1 MLPILSQLS
10 HSPIPGSSHP
20 VHASGDA
27 ARDGRALLTSR
38 TLAGG
43 RLAGSPL
50 QARRGGALRS
60 PDMMSSI
67 VVPLLTARFADDPSP
82 SPSEVIEPLELEGD
96 ATQAIW
102 WEQLLTG
109 PVLRTGLILVAAFVV
124 RFILNKIVD
133 GFVKGIATVTESD
146 LPGTGSSSVAR
157 EVVGPDHLRAQRR
170 ISRAETM
177 GRLFKNV
184 GFVIILTIA
193 ILMILGEWGFNVAP
207 LLAGAGILGVA
218 LGFGAQSLVSDFL
231 SGVFMLLED
240 QYGVGDIV
248 EINGTAGTV
257 EDVHLRVTRLRS
269 IDGVVWWVRN
279 GEVTKVGNM
288 SQHWSTALL
297 DISVSY
303 DSDIPTVRRLM
314 AEEAHGMVDD
324 EVWGPLLLEEP
335 EVWGVQEFGA
345 DGIMIRMIMRT
356 RPGEQWGVAREYR
369 ERIKA
374 RFDAEGVVIPFPQR
388 EVWLRHEDTSAPEG
402 LVPHIQPARTG
413 GAHDTRTKPTPAAEE

>member
-1 MLPILSQLS
+1 VIRASILP
-10 HSPIPGSSHP
+10 
-20 VHASGDA
+20 V
-27 ARDGRALLTSR
+27 
-38 TLAGG
+38 LAG
-43 RLAGSPL
+43 
-50 QARRGGALRS
+50 RS
-60 PDMMSSI
+60 ADM
-67 VVPLLTARFADDPSP
+67 PSP
-82 SPSEVIEPLELEGD
+82 VPTDVIEPLNLDGN

-102 WEQLLTG
+102 WEELLTG
-109 PVLRTGLILVAAFVV
+109 PVLRTAVILLGVAIA

-133 GFVKGIATVTESD
+133 GFVKGLTAVAASD
-146 LPGTGSSSVAR
+146 LPGTGPSAVAR

-170 ISRAETM
+170 VSRAETL

-184 GFVIILTIA
+184 GFVIIATIA
-193 ILMILGEWGFNVAP
+193 LLMILDEWGFHVGP

-240 QYGVGDIV
+240 QYGVGDI
-248 EINGTAGTV
+248 INVDGTEGTV
-257 EDVHLRVTRLRS
+257 EDVHMRVTRLRS
-269 IDGVVWWVRN
+269 INGVVWWVRN
-279 GEVTKVGNM
+279 GEVKRVGNM
-288 SQHWSTALL
+288 SQNWSTALL

-314 AEEAHGMVDD
+314 AEEATGLAED
-324 EVWGPLLLEEP
+324 EVWGPLILEEP

-345 DGIMIRMIMRT
+345 DGIVIRMVLRT

-388 EVWLRHEDTSAPEG
+388 VVWVRREEGAG
-402 LVPHIQPARTG
+402 LVGPAPHDRPAPATPPASPVGTG
-413 GAHDTRTKPTPAAEE
+413 IRPTRAAEE